1 MNDKLSHEGRFITAV
16 KQSPNKRTC
25 VPNSLLE
32 IMNKKKY
39 FTNEDIDLDN
49 SCYEKWNSYEIKL
62 IRKFLD
68 ENAYKYKV
76 GELLDEGLIT
86 ESPYT
91 RRKLVYS
98 RFSKKELI
106 NQKKAEDRE
115 TRINGIFED

>member
-1 MNDKLSHEGRFITAV
+1 MKDIQPNEERFITTV

-25 VPNSLLE
+25 VQDSLLK
-32 IMNKKKY
+32 IMNEKKY
-39 FTNEDIDLDN
+39 FTNEDIELDN
-49 SCYEKWNSYEIKL
+49 SCYAKWNSYEIKL

-86 ESPYT
+86 ESLYT

-98 RFSKKELI
+98 RFSKTELI
-106 NQKKAEDRE
+106 KQKKAVDRE
-115 TRINGIFED
+115 TRISGILED